1 MVVEVVVVVTVKA
14 NRVVW
19 STEAT
24 ITLESP
30 LGVIELPLGVDSK
43 GMGIVVVSSGSVVS
57 KSLSTKVVLI
67 VVVVVVGKITLVS
80 IHLPCLNSIP
90 NNQRIRNSEALEAQI
105 SCLFTHV
112 PSWPQRTFRHF
123 L

>member
-30 LGVIELPLGVDSK
+30 LGVDSK

-57 KSLSTKVVLI
+57 KSLLTKVVLI
-67 VVVVVVGKITLVS
+67 VVVVVVGNITLVS
-80 IHLPCLNSIP
+80 IHLPCLNSMP
-90 NNQRIRNSEALEAQI
+90 NKQRIGSNEALEVQI

>member
-1 MVVEVVVVVTVKA
+1 MVVVVTVKA

-57 KSLSTKVVLI
+57 KSLSTKVVLTEM
-67 VVVVVVGKITLVS
+67 VVVVGNITLVS

-90 NNQRIRNSEALEAQI
+90 NNQRIG
-105 SCLFTHV
+105 
-112 PSWPQRTFRHF
+112 
-123 L
+123 